1 MGPAWPCS
9 AGVPG
14 RSDPGREQH
23 SQPVGAPKF
32 SKPRARR
39 RRLLAGVVGP
49 GARIGWE
56 RTQLLDKSRSSEGFC
71 VGLAQPGSAGV
82 LGRSDTGREQHSQ
95 TVGAPKSSKPQAV
108 ILPNTN
114 VTSNLIPRSLTNLRT
129 NTQMASSPKELAS
142 ASPAGSAKYLEEG
155 QNFAEATNPLHFFG
169 LKYLA
174 SSKVLS
180 PGQGID
186 SNDLTKR
193 PKAELC

>member
-1 MGPAWPCS
+1 MRNQAEEKNHFATQVPFQQRATLESHRRRCTAKPPIASTTSS
-9 AGVPG
+9 AGVSLSSPTL
-14 RSDPGREQH
+14 S
-23 SQPVGAPKF
+23 PVE
-32 SKPRARR
+32 SKTP
-39 RRLLAGVVGP
+39 LAL
-49 GARIGWE
+49 E
-56 RTQLLDKSRSSEGFC
+56 S
-71 VGLAQPGSAGV
+71 
-82 LGRSDTGREQHSQ
+82 
-95 TVGAPKSSKPQAV
+95 KSSKPEAI

-129 NTQMASSPKELAS
+129 NTQLASNPKELAS